1 MAGSKRRRR
10 DIALPKMSRG
20 RRVLE
25 LAKDVLIAALICSA
39 AVLAVRNQVYT
50 AAGDTGVL
58 SGLGALFGGEPT
70 AAPGN
75 SDWSSPL
82 DAAQPVRL
90 AVTRQAADTVLRY
103 GVQYDAEQ
111 TDRDIAAL
119 SGFLGEALASA
130 RTP

>member
-58 SGLGALFGGEPT
+58 SGLGALFGG
-70 AAPGN
+70 
-75 SDWSSPL
+75 
-82 DAAQPVRL
+82 
-90 AVTRQAADTVLRY
+90 
-103 GVQYDAEQ
+103 
-111 TDRDIAAL
+111 
-119 SGFLGEALASA
+119 
-130 RTP
+130 